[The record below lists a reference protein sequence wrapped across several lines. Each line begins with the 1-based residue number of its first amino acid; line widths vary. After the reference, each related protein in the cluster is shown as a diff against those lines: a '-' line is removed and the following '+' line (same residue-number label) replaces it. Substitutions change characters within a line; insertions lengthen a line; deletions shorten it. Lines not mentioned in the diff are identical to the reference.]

1 MQNKTTRGARRI
13 FLATGLALAACGAA
27 FAQGAAS
34 FPNKPIR
41 VIVPFTPGGG
51 SDAAARFFGEKL
63 STALGQPVLVENRP
77 GGNSGTIGTSLVKA
91 APADGYTLLLGST
104 APLVTNV
111 VMVKELPYDAVK
123 DFKPIAGL
131 TKNMT
136 AIVVPAN
143 SPHQNLAAL
152 VAASKKAKL
161 NAGTASA
168 GFHLAADWFANL
180 AGFQYTHV
188 PYKGLGQTL
197 TDVAGGNLDWAI
209 VDLAGATPLLQGNRI
224 RALAVT
230 DDARHPF
237 FPAVPTVKESGYPD
251 YVYNTWTSFHVRAD
265 TPDDVSRKLTDATMK
280 ILQSDAA
287 KEYAQK
293 AGTKLLPL
301 GPAEFAKYQREEV
314 ERFQKVAESSGI
326 KAE

>member
-1 MQNKTTRGARRI
+1 MQNKTFRGARRL

-27 FAQGAAS
+27 VAQGAAS
-34 FPNKPIR
+34 FPSKPIR

-77 GGNSGTIGTSLVKA
+77 GGNSGSIGTALVKA
-91 APADGYTLLLGST
+91 APADGHTLLLGST

-143 SPHQNLAAL
+143 SPHQNLASL

-180 AGFQYTHV
+180 AGFKYTHV
-188 PYKGLGQTL
+188 PYKGLSQAL
-197 TDVAGGNLDWAI
+197 TDVAGGSLDWAI

-237 FPAVPTVKESGYPD
+237 FPAVPTVKESGFPD

-265 TPDDVSRKLTDATMK
+265 TPDDISRKLTEATMK

-293 AGTKLLPL
+293 AGTQLLPL
-301 GPAEFAKYQREEV
+301 SPAEFAKYQREEV

>member
-1 MQNKTTRGARRI
+1 MNKTTRCVRGLI
-13 FLATGLALAACGAA
+13 LAAGLALCGAV
-27 FAQGAAS
+27 FAQGAAN
-34 FPNKPIR
+34 FPSKPIR

-77 GGNSGTIGTSLVKA
+77 GGNSGTIGTALVKSQ
-91 APADGYTLLLGST
+91 PADGYTLLLGST

-111 VMVKELPYDAVK
+111 VMVKELPYDAVR
-123 DFKPIAGL
+123 DFKPVAGL

-143 SPHQNLAAL
+143 SPYKTLAEL
-152 VAASKKAKL
+152 VAASKHSTL

-168 GFHLAADWFANL
+168 GFHLAADWFASL
-180 AGFQYTHV
+180 AGFKYTHV
-188 PYKGLGQTL
+188 PYKGLSQAL
-197 TDVAGGNLDWAI
+197 TDLAGGNLHWAI
-209 VDLAGATPLLQGNRI
+209 VDLAGAAPLLQGNRI

-230 DDARHPF
+230 DDSRHPF
-237 FPAVPTVKESGYPD
+237 FPTVPTVKESGYPEF
-251 YVYNTWTSFHVRAD
+251 VYNTWTSFHVRAD
-265 TPDDVSRKLTDATMK
+265 TPDDIVRKLADATMK
-280 ILQSDAA
+280 ILKSDAA
-287 KEYAQK
+287 REYAQK
-293 AGTKLLPL
+293 AGTQLLPL

>member
-1 MQNKTTRGARRI
+1 MHKTVNGARRLL
-13 FLATGLALAACGAA
+13 LAFGLAACGAA
-27 FAQGAAS
+27 MAQGAAG
-34 FPNKPIR
+34 FPAKPIK

-63 STALGQPVLVENRP
+63 GAALGQPVLVENRP
-77 GGNSGTIGTSLVKA
+77 GGNSGSIGTTLVKA

-123 DFKPIAGL
+123 DFRPIAGL

-136 AIVVPAN
+136 AVVVPAN
-143 SPHQNLAAL
+143 SPHQTLAEL
-152 VAASKKAKL
+152 VAASKKSRL

-180 AGFQYTHV
+180 AGFKYTHV
-188 PYKGLGQTL
+188 PYKGLGQAL
-197 TDVAGGNLDWAI
+197 TDVVGGSLDWAI

-237 FPAVPTVKESGYPD
+237 FPAVPTVKESGYPEF
-251 YVYNTWTSFHVRAD
+251 VYNTWTSFHVRAD
-265 TPDDVSRKLTDATMK
+265 TPDDVARKLTDATLA
-280 ILQSDAA
+280 ILKSDAA
-287 KEYAQK
+287 AEYARK
-293 AGTKLLPL
+293 AGTQLLPL
-301 GPAEFAKYQREEV
+301 GPTEFAKYQRDEV
-314 ERFQKVAESSGI
+314 ERFQKVAASSGI

>member
-1 MQNKTTRGARRI
+1 MNHKTVRGVRR
-13 FLATGLALAACGAA
+13 LLLVLALAACGSA
-27 FAQGAAS
+27 FAQGGAG
-34 FPNKPIR
+34 FPQKPIR
-41 VIVPFTPGGG
+41 IIVPFTPGGG
-51 SDAAARFFGEKL
+51 SDAAARFFGDKL
-63 STALGQPVLVENRP
+63 SAELGQPVVVDNKP
-77 GGNSGTIGTSLVKA
+77 GGNSGSIGTMLVKSS
-91 APADGYTLLLGST
+91 PADGYTLLLGST

-111 VMVKELPYDAVK
+111 VMVKDLPYDAAK

-136 AIVVPAN
+136 AIVVPVD
-143 SPHQNLAAL
+143 SPHRTLADL
-152 VAASKKAKL
+152 VAASKKEKL

-180 AGFQYTHV
+180 AGFRYTHV
-188 PYKGLGQTL
+188 PYKGLSQAL
-197 TDVAGGNLDWAI
+197 TDVAAGNLHWAI

-237 FPAVPTVKESGYPD
+237 FPGVPTVKESGYPQF
-251 YVYNTWTSFHVRAD
+251 VYNTWTSFHVRSE
-265 TPDDVSRKLTDATMK
+265 TPDDVARKLLDATMK
-280 ILQSDAA
+280 ILKTPAA
-287 KEYAQK
+287 QEYAKK
-293 AGTKLLPL
+293 AGTQLLPL
-301 GPAEFAKYQREEV
+301 GPAEFAAYQREEV

>member
-1 MQNKTTRGARRI
+1 MNKTIRGARR
-13 FLATGLALAACGAA
+13 LLLAAGLTLCAAA
-27 FAQGAAS
+27 FAQGPAT
-34 FPNKPIR
+34 FPDKPIR

-77 GGNSGTIGTSLVKA
+77 GGNSGTIGTTLVKSQ
-91 APADGYTLLLGST
+91 PADGYTLLLGST

-111 VMVKELPYDAVK
+111 VMVKDLPYDAVK
-123 DFKPIAGL
+123 DFKPVAGL

-136 AIVVPAN
+136 AIVVPGA
-143 SPHQNLAAL
+143 SPHKTLADL
-152 VAASKKAKL
+152 IAASKKAQL

-168 GFHLAADWFANL
+168 GFHLAADWFASL
-180 AGFQYTHV
+180 AGFKYTHA
-188 PYKGLGQTL
+188 PYKGLSQVL
-197 TDVAGGNLDWAI
+197 TDLAGGNLDWAI
-209 VDLAGATPLLQGNRI
+209 VDLAGATPLLQANRI

-237 FPAVPTVKESGYPD
+237 LPNVPTVKESGYPEF
-251 YVYNTWTSFHVRAD
+251 VYNTWTSFHVRAD
-265 TPDDVSRKLTDATMK
+265 TPDDITRKLADATMK
-280 ILQSDAA
+280 ILKSDAA
-287 KEYAQK
+287 REYAKK
-293 AGTKLLPL
+293 AGTQLLPL

-314 ERFQKVAESSGI
+314 ERFQSVAKSSGI

>member
-1 MQNKTTRGARRI
+1 MQKTFRGARRLI
-13 FLATGLALAACGAA
+13 LAAAMAALCGGA
-27 FAQGAAS
+27 FAQGAAG
-34 FPNKPIR
+34 FPAKAIR

-63 STALGQPVLVENRP
+63 STALGQPVLVENKP
-77 GGNSGTIGTSLVKA
+77 GGNSGTIGTSLVKSL
-91 APADGYTLLLGST
+91 PADGYTLLLGST

-111 VMVKELPYDAVK
+111 VMVKGLPYDAAK
-123 DFKPIAGL
+123 DFKPVAGL

-143 SPHQNLAAL
+143 SPHKTLGDL
-152 VAASKKAKL
+152 VSASRKGNL

-180 AGFQYTHV
+180 GGFQYTHV
-188 PYKGLGQTL
+188 PYKGLGPAL
-197 TDVAGGNLDWAI
+197 TDLAGGNLDWSI
-209 VDLAGATPLLQGNRI
+209 VDLAGATPLLQANRI

-237 FPAVPTVKESGYPD
+237 LPDVPTVKESGYPEF
-251 YVYNTWTSFHVRAD
+251 VYNTWTSFHVRAE
-265 TPDDVSRKLTDATMK
+265 TPDDIANKLAEATLK
-280 ILQSDAA
+280 ILKSDAA
-287 KEYAQK
+287 REYAQK
-293 AGTKLLPL
+293 AGTQLLPL

-314 ERFQKVAESSGI
+314 ERFRKVAESSGI

>member
-1 MQNKTTRGARRI
+1 MQDPTVFRGARRL
-13 FLATGLALAACGAA
+13 FLALGLAACGAA
-27 FAQGAAS
+27 AFAQGT
-34 FPNKPIR
+34 FPGKAIR

-63 STALGQPVLVENRP
+63 SDALGQPVLVENKP
-77 GGNSGTIGTSLVKA
+77 GGNSGSIGTALVKA
-91 APADGYTLLLGST
+91 APADGYTILLGST

-111 VMVKELPYDAVK
+111 VMVKDLPYDATK
-123 DFKPIAGL
+123 DFKPVAGL
-131 TKNMT
+131 TKNTT
-136 AIVVPAN
+136 AIVVPAS
-143 SPHQNLAAL
+143 SPHKTLADL
-152 VAASKKAKL
+152 VAASKKDGKL

-168 GFHLAADWFANL
+168 GFHLAANWFASL
-180 AGFQYTHV
+180 AGFKYTHV
-188 PYKGLGQTL
+188 PYKGLNQAL
-197 TDVAGGNLDWAI
+197 TDLAGNNLDWAI

-237 FPAVPTVKESGYPD
+237 FPNVPTVKESGYSD

-265 TPDDVSRKLTDATMK
+265 TPDDVTRKLAEATMK
-280 ILQSDAA
+280 ILKSPAA

-293 AGTKLLPL
+293 AGTTLLPL
-301 GPAEFAKYQREEV
+301 GPAEFAQYQKEEV
-314 ERFQKVAESSGI
+314 ERFQKVAEVSGI

>member
-1 MQNKTTRGARRI
+1 MHTIFRGARRL
-13 FLATGLALAACGAA
+13 FLAAGFALCGAA

-63 STALGQPVLVENRP
+63 ATELGQPVLVENRP
-77 GGNSGTIGTSLVKA
+77 GGNSGSIGTALVKSQ
-91 APADGYTLLLGST
+91 PGDGYTLLLGST

-111 VMVKELPYDAVK
+111 VMVKELPYDAAR
-123 DFKPIAGL
+123 DFKPVAGL

-136 AIVVPAN
+136 AIVVASN
-143 SPHQNLAAL
+143 SPHRTLSDL
-152 VAASKKAKL
+152 VTASKKARL

-180 AGFQYTHV
+180 AGFKYTHV
-188 PYKGLGQTL
+188 PYKGLSQAL
-197 TDVAGGNLDWAI
+197 TDVVGGSLDWAI

-230 DDARHPF
+230 DDSRHPF
-237 FPAVPTVKESGYPD
+237 FPNVPTVKESGFPEF
-251 YVYNTWTSFHVRAD
+251 VYNTWTSFHVRTD
-265 TPDDVSRKLTDATMK
+265 TPDDITRKLTDATMK
-280 ILQSDAA
+280 ILKSDAA
-287 KEYAQK
+287 REYAQK
-293 AGTKLLPL
+293 AGTQLLPL
-301 GPAEFAKYQREEV
+301 GPTEFAKYQREEV